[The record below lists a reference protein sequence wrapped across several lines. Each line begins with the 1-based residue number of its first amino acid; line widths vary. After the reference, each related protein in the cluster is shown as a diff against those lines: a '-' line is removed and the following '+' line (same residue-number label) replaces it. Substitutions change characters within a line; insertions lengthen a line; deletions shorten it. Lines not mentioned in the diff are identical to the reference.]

1 MDIAREYYC
10 SPCEKKYKS
19 RQSLYNHNKRFHHDT
34 PPHFLGVVA
43 KNHQCKYC
51 GKHYSRIDI
60 VTRHQKKCKE
70 KQDLILLK
78 EENKTMKNEITKIK
92 KEMMQIMNKQC
103 KMHPKTFQKIKKQI
117 NNNNNTNNGIIIN
130 NIIQLG
136 EENIIDLMSKAQ
148 QQQILNYKLQSVFQL
163 IKLMHCGDIYP
174 QFHNC
179 VITCLKSPVAYRFD
193 GNKKEFIAVD
203 KNELLD
209 DMLEY
214 RKNDIEE
221 MLIINQNELDTRTNE
236 ILQKL
241 FDVLDDKGTYE
252 NNYKKKIKIMLYNE
266 KYSMKTIKD

>member
-1 MDIAREYYC
+1 
-10 SPCEKKYKS
+10 
-19 RQSLYNHNKRFHHDT
+19 
-34 PPHFLGVVA
+34 
-43 KNHQCKYC
+43 
-51 GKHYSRIDI
+51 
-60 VTRHQKKCKE
+60 
-70 KQDLILLK
+70 
-78 EENKTMKNEITKIK
+78 
-92 KEMMQIMNKQC
+92 
-103 KMHPKTFQKIKKQI
+103 MHPKTFQKIKKQI
-117 NNNNNTNNGIIIN
+117 NNNTNNGIIIN

-214 RKNDIEE
+214 RRNDIEE

-266 KYSMKTIKD
+266 KYSMKAIKEET